1 MRSEALRIENTT
13 DRIKGMDFNTLL
25 VELVVPVTVIN
36 SSTQRFF
43 LPVRCLLDQ
52 PFFFLFLFFTSQ
64 IRDLFHYDINV
75 VFQL

>member
-1 MRSEALRIENTT
+1 MRNEALRIENTT

-36 SSTQRFF
+36 SNRPRFF
-43 LPVRCLLDQ
+43 VPVRFLLNQ
-52 PFFFLFLFFTSQ
+52 PFFFFFFLTSQ